1 MRKFNLIKLV
11 FSHPTVPKV
20 SIDGR
25 SHGNLLL
32 VAIASGA
39 IFAIIILIILISLI
53 RHKKK
58 IAPKVENDEFAVKV
72 TKIIE
77 SPSGNFTLTSS
88 SSNDSNSTSSKSN
101 LMFRY
106 FGRSLSSFDV
116 EKSYMNSDC
125 IAINIELDNSK
136 QIYRK
141 QILTPQSII
150 ERDCCK
156 DQYVQTIS
164 C

>member
-1 MRKFNLIKLV
+1 MLLI
-11 FSHPTVPKV
+11 
-20 SIDGR
+20 
-25 SHGNLLL
+25 
-32 VAIASGA
+32 AIASGA
-39 IFAIIILIILISLI
+39 IFAVIILIILISLI

-58 IAPKVENDEFAVKV
+58 VVPKIENDEKV

-77 SPSGNFTLTSS
+77 TPSGNFTLTTSPPSS
-88 SSNDSNSTSSKSN
+88 PNSSLSKSN

-116 EKSYMNSDC
+116 EKSYINSDC

-141 QILTPQSII
+141 QILMPHSII
-150 ERDCCK
+150 DERDCCK
-156 DQYVQTIS
+156 ENYIQTIT